1 MSSRLAQEVSDV
13 VNETCY
19 ENATG
24 HTTKEMT
31 ISWSTTSNESSHSD
45 LKRRVATLA
54 KEDVSNTF
62 VYPTGMA
69 SITAA
74 HRLLKLTSNWN
85 ETPLRNIVFGFPY
98 LDTLKLNSRREL
110 GGGTL
115 FFGKGD
121 ETDLNKLEQ
130 TLRNG
135 NEQFGGLFCEFPS
148 NPLLRSPP
156 LRKLRELADEFEFPI
171 VCDDSIS
178 SFVNVDVLQDNGVDI
193 LCSSLTKQFSGSN
206 SVMGGSLV
214 LNSNG
219 RFHDR
224 LRSRLL
230 RDHEDLLHRRDASA
244 LLDSSF
250 DLEAR
255 VRASNENANS
265 LVNLLQSRSDV
276 VKRVYH
282 PSTEA
287 TELYDEYRNEGGGY
301 GALLSI
307 QFCNDM
313 QARRFYDTLDAAKG
327 PGFGSN
333 FTLVCP
339 YTMIA
344 HFNELDWCRSFGID
358 PNLVRVWVG
367 LEDRDELVDVF
378 RAALDEC
385 ASVSNYCDGDDG
397 NGAYGA

>member
-31 ISWSTTSNESSHSD
+31 ISWSTTTSNESSHSD

-178 SFVNVDVLQDNGVDI
+178 SFVNVDVLQEHGVDI

-255 VRASNENANS
+255 VRSMFECG
-265 LVNLLQSRSDV
+265 VR
-276 VKRVYH
+276 
-282 PSTEA
+282 EF
-287 TELYDEYRNEGGGY
+287 
-301 GALLSI
+301 
-307 QFCNDM
+307 QF
-313 QARRFYDTLDAAKG
+313 
-327 PGFGSN
+327 N
-333 FTLVCP
+333 FL
-339 YTMIA
+339 M
-344 HFNELDWCRSFGID
+344 
-358 PNLVRVWVG
+358 
-367 LEDRDELVDVF
+367 
-378 RAALDEC
+378 
-385 ASVSNYCDGDDG
+385 SVTHL
-397 NGAYGA
+397 